1 MVQVVDFTEWGEND
15 AQMYGS
21 RMVDVLSRFGH
32 LQSPPIGPF
41 RFIAVD
47 VETAG
52 KAIGSIC
59 QIGLCFVR
67 DDGTLQTY
75 SVLIDPEVLF
85 EPFNTDLHG
94 ISADTVTG
102 ARTFPTVYTAL
113 FRVLD
118 THCLVQHSTFDEK
131 AITAACTRYGLPMI
145 TSHWT
150 NSVTIARQAWP
161 SLKGIGGHGLANLKK
176 HLGLEFHHHDAGE
189 DARASASVILGAEK
203 ILGAP
208 LSYLTT
214 NRQLTFQF
222 EISSEK

>member
-1 MVQVVDFTEWGEND
+1 M
-15 AQMYGS
+15 
-21 RMVDVLSRFGH
+21 DVLNKFGH
-32 LQSPPIGPF
+32 LQSLPAGPF

-59 QIGLCFVR
+59 QIGLCFVS
-67 DDGTLQTY
+67 DDNTLQTY
-75 SVLIDPEVLF
+75 SILIDPEGPF
-85 EPFNTDLHG
+85 EFFNTDPHG
-94 ISADTVTG
+94 ISADTVMEAG
-102 ARTFPTVYTAL
+102 TFPTVYTAL

-131 AITAACTRYGLPMI
+131 AMTAACAKYRLPMI

-161 SLKGIGGHGLANLKK
+161 SLKGAGGHGLANLKK
-176 HLGLEFHHHDAGE
+176 HLSLEFHHHDAGE
-189 DARASASVILGAEK
+189 DARASASVILGAEE

-208 LSYLTT
+208 LSYLKT

-222 EISSEK
+222 ECSPEK